1 MPLDITKMK
10 YQYAKPEKYIGN
22 TPSAEYKI
30 ESEWH
35 EYYSADFHE
44 NYFTEDYLAF
54 LKALKEE
61 LQLYIDN
68 IDTEI
73 KDEVKVHE
81 RKIK

>member
-10 YQYAKPEKYIGN
+10 YQYAKPKKYIGN
-22 TPSAEYKI
+22 TSSAEYKI

-35 EYYSADFHE
+35 EYYSVDFHD
-44 NYFTEDYLAF
+44 NYFTEDYLEF

-61 LQLYIDN
+61 LQSHIDN
-68 IDTEI
+68 INKEI
-73 KDEVKVHE
+73 TNEVKIRE